1 MLHTHEE
8 RRPQQE
14 AASTSIALDTSNLP
28 DPADMLNGVHVVV
41 VAYKQHGELRYRRRF
56 YVNLTA
62 AQRAHDRAIERGQ
75 HASIVLCRLQPAASL
90 AGGWDA

>member
-1 MLHTHEE
+1 MLQSNEE
-8 RRPQQE
+8 RRPHQE
-14 AASTSIALDTSNLP
+14 AASTSIALDTTTLP

-41 VAYKQHGELRYRRRF
+41 VAYKVHGELRYRRRF

-90 AGGWDA
+90 AGRWNA